1 MIHRLDIVWLP
12 SLIWS
17 CISNTQRRQYVKGRR
32 NVTVILAQ
40 MSRMLE
46 HVIIQFYFNS
56 CSPYVRVLIVYICFQ
71 DNTSALLLWNWCFH
85 CRSYHSFTEP
95 TATLQK
101 EHQICFRAHERCKN
115 IDISSVNMRNICS
128 DFILKAGAE
137 GVELKIICIQYKFF
151 YMFSAQITFEIKT
164 ICTVS
169 RIFL

>member
-1 MIHRLDIVWLP
+1 LFIFAFRITLQPCCSEIDVSIVDR
-12 SLIWS
+12 I
-17 CISNTQRRQYVKGRR
+17 
-32 NVTVILAQ
+32 
-40 MSRMLE
+40 
-46 HVIIQFYFNS
+46 
-56 CSPYVRVLIVYICFQ
+56 
-71 DNTSALLLWNWCFH
+71 
-85 CRSYHSFTEP
+85 SFTEP